1 MARSITFKF
10 GADTSQLT
18 RALGSV
24 RKSIGGMLGGISLG
38 GILGAGIAGFGIQQ
52 LIGSAMN
59 ISPTFANTML
69 DAEERAVRG
78 FANAMYDLPPQ
89 ILQLADTIPV
99 LVSGSI
105 KLAARFAEIY
115 GDVQSATSKA
125 AGLYT
130 EAVLGVMGRFSTA
143 SSYRELFG
151 PSLMQGMAGFGALTN
166 AIPFAPDVN
175 PQALEFIE
183 GVARR
188 QATRSIGGVGGQAR
202 TQVDPARTAEPRP

>member
-78 FANAMYDLPPQ
+78 FANAMYDLQPQ

-166 AIPFAPDVN
+166 AAGITDVN

-202 TQVDPARTAEPRP
+202 TQTDPARSAEPRP

>member
-24 RKSIGGMLGGISLG
+24 RKSIGGMMGGISLG

-52 LIGSAMN
+52 AIGAAMN
-59 ISPTFANTML
+59 VSPTFATTML

-78 FANAMYDLPPQ
+78 FANAMYDLQPQ
-89 ILQLADTIPV
+89 ILQLADAIPV

-105 KLAARFAEIY
+105 KLAAKFAEIY

-166 AIPFAPDVN
+166 AAGLTDVN

-202 TQVDPARTAEPRP
+202 TQTDPARSADPRP

>member
-52 LIGSAMN
+52 LIGGAMN

-78 FANAMYDLPPQ
+78 FANAMYDLQPQ

-105 KLAARFAEIY
+105 KLAAKFAEIY
-115 GDVQSATSKA
+115 GDVQTATSKA

-130 EAVLGVMGRFSTA
+130 EAVLGVTGRFSTA

-166 AIPFAPDVN
+166 AAGLTDVN

-202 TQVDPARTAEPRP
+202 TQVDPARSAEPRP

>member
-52 LIGSAMN
+52 LIGGAMN

-78 FANAMYDLPPQ
+78 FANAMYDLQPQ

-166 AIPFAPDVN
+166 AAGITDVN

-202 TQVDPARTAEPRP
+202 TQTDPARSADPRP

>member
-52 LIGSAMN
+52 LIGGAMN

-78 FANAMYDLPPQ
+78 FANAMYDLQPQ

-166 AIPFAPDVN
+166 AAGLTDVN

-202 TQVDPARTAEPRP
+202 TQTDPARTAEPRP

>member
-78 FANAMYDLPPQ
+78 FANAMYDLQPQ

-166 AIPFAPDVN
+166 AAGLTDVN

>member
-10 GADTSQLT
+10 GADTSQLS

-24 RKSIGGMLGGISLG
+24 RKQIGGMLGGFSLG

-52 LIGSAMN
+52 AIGAAMN
-59 ISPTFANTML
+59 LSPTFANTML
-69 DAEERAVRG
+69 EAEDRAVRG
-78 FANAMYDLPPQ
+78 LASAMYDLQPQ
-89 ILQLADTIPV
+89 IYQLAETIPH
-99 LVSGSI
+99 LVAGSV
-105 KLAARFAEIY
+105 KLAAKFAEVY
-115 GDVQSATSKA
+115 GDAQGSIANAASA
-125 AGLYT
+125 YT
-130 EAVLGVMGRFSTA
+130 EAGLGIIGRFSTA

-166 AIPFAPDVN
+166 AAGLTDVN

>member
-24 RKSIGGMLGGISLG
+24 RKSIGGMMGGISLG

-52 LIGSAMN
+52 AIGAAMN
-59 ISPTFANTML
+59 VSPTFATTML

-78 FANAMYDLPPQ
+78 FANAMYDLQPQ
-89 ILQLADTIPV
+89 ILQLADAIPV

-105 KLAARFAEIY
+105 KLAAKFAEIY

-166 AIPFAPDVN
+166 AAGLTDVN

-183 GVARR
+183 DVARR
-188 QATRSIGGVGGQAR
+188 QANRSIGGVGGQAR